1 MQKSVGKKWSG
12 TAALL
17 KAAAVAGSAALSL
30 SMTAPVV
37 AQTAAPAAAPAK
49 IDMVVFGAP
58 SLGAF
63 LTPVIKQRKLDIKH
77 GIEFNFVERTPDAY
91 IAQFNSG
98 EFDVGGSAALLS
110 VGIAANQGVK
120 VSYLF
125 NLFDYFGAVV
135 TDRPDIKT
143 VKDLEGKQLVAAS
156 ATTNYAMFKWV
167 ALNQGVN
174 FSKISVQNTAT
185 PGLVGYALADRAEAV
200 QLWEPAYSILLAKK
214 PSMHPVELDMKA
226 RWKKFSGTDDI
237 PYLGVAAH
245 DAWIKKNPQLIEKM
259 YATFKEAAEWLRAN
273 PAEGAHLVAA
283 SIKGSD
289 EKVIRQLIEDNSR
302 LGLNVQTAGDM
313 KKGIQAVYAAG
324 LQSGYLSKAVDNATI
339 YTGPAGSAGTRK

>member
-1 MQKSVGKKWSG
+1 MQNFSKKWSG
-12 TAALL
+12 TA
-17 KAAAVAGSAALSL
+17 VLSL
-30 SMTAPVV
+30 ALALGITASAPAV
-37 AQTAAPAAAPAK
+37 AQTAAAPAK
-49 IDMVVFGAP
+49 IDMVVFGQP

-63 LTPVIKQRKLDIKH
+63 LTPVIKQQKLDIKH
-77 GIEFNFVERTPDAY
+77 GIDFNFVERTPDAY

-98 EFDVGGSAALLS
+98 EFQVGGSAALLS
-110 VGIAANQGVK
+110 IGVAANQGVK

-135 TDRPDIKT
+135 TDKPDIKT
-143 VKDLEGKQLVAAS
+143 VKDLEGRQLVAAS
-156 ATTNYAMFKWV
+156 ATTNFAMFKWV
-167 ALNQGVN
+167 AMNQGVN
-174 FSKISVQNTAT
+174 FDKVSVQNTAT
-185 PGLVGYALADRAEAV
+185 PGLIGYALADRAEAV

-214 PSMHPVELDMKA
+214 PSMRAVDLDMKA

-245 DAWIKKNPQLIEKM
+245 DDWIKKNPQLVDKM
-259 YATFKEAAEWLRAN
+259 YATFKDAADWLRAH
-273 PAEGAHLVAA
+273 PAEGARMVAA

-289 EKVIRQLIEDNSR
+289 VKVIQQLIEDNSR

-324 LQSGYLSKAVDNATI
+324 RQSGYLNKAVPDSTI
-339 YTGPAGSAGTRK
+339 YTGIRK

>member
-1 MQKSVGKKWSG
+1 MQRFIGKITGKKRLG
-12 TAALL
+12 TTALL
-17 KAAAVAGSAALSL
+17 MASAAALSL
-30 SMTAPVV
+30 SLAMSPAL
-37 AQTAAPAAAPAK
+37 AQTAAAAPAK
-49 IDMVVFGAP
+49 IDMVVFGQP

-77 GIEFNFVERTPDAY
+77 GIDFNFVERTPDAY

-98 EFDVGGSAALLS
+98 EFEVGGSAALLS

-125 NLFDYFGAVV
+125 NLFDYFGAVA
-135 TDRPDIKT
+135 TDKPEIKT
-143 VKDLEGKQLVAAS
+143 VKDLEGHQLVAAS

-174 FSKISVQNTAT
+174 FDKISVQNTAT
-185 PGLVGYALADRAEAV
+185 PGLIGYALADRAEAV

-214 PSMHPVELDMKA
+214 PTMHAVDLDMKA

-245 DAWIKKNPQLIEKM
+245 DDWIKKNPQLVEKM

-273 PAEGAHLVAA
+273 PAEGAKMVAA

-289 EKVIRQLIEDNSR
+289 EKVIQKLIEDNSR
-302 LGLNVQTAGDM
+302 LGLNVQTAASM

-339 YTGPAGSAGTRK
+339 YTGSGK